1 MIYKNFTR
9 LRLTYKTIIVPA
21 FLLLCTGA
29 FAQNDK
35 FGTWNIVN
43 TKFNLDKKWSVFNE
57 LQLRSQLFF
66 DDFYYYEIKGGISY
80 SVNKNFTFLL
90 GTGRYV
96 TYSNGDNFKKPFVNK
111 EFRTWQQ
118 LTMNSYLSRIKFE
131 HRYRAEQRW
140 LSNGGYRNRFRY
152 RLNTFLPLNSNK
164 IEPRTFYLNAF
175 DEIFLTNVAPYFE
188 RNRVFAG
195 AGYQFS
201 KQLVVQGGY
210 IYQFDYRAN
219 NTKAGKS
226 FLQLSFLIEL
236 NAHKNPREK
245 IPGSED

>member
-1 MIYKNFTR
+1 MICKKITR
-9 LRLTYKTIIVPA
+9 LRLVYKTFIGCSC
-21 FLLLCTGA
+21 LLLCNVA

-43 TKFNLDKKWSVFNE
+43 TKLNLDKKWSVFNE

-66 DDFYYYEIKGGISY
+66 GDFYYYEIKGGISY
-80 SVNKNFTFLL
+80 SVNKNFTFLV
-90 GTGRYV
+90 GTGRYA
-96 TYSNGDNFKKPFVNK
+96 TYSNGGNFEKPFVNE

-118 LTMNSYLSRIKFE
+118 LTMNTYLSRIKFE

-152 RLNTFLPLNSNK
+152 RLNTFLPLNNNK
-164 IEPRTFYLNAF
+164 IEPHTFYLNAF
-175 DEIFLTNVAPYFE
+175 DEIFLTNVTPYFE
-188 RNRVFAG
+188 RNRIFGG

-201 KQLVVQGGY
+201 KQLTVQGGY
-210 IYQFDYRAN
+210 IYQFDYKPN

-226 FLQLSFLIEL
+226 FLQLSCLIEL

>member
-1 MIYKNFTR
+1 LRVAYRIIIGCLFLLASNFT
-9 LRLTYKTIIVPA
+9 
-21 FLLLCTGA
+21 
-29 FAQNDK
+29 FAQNNK

-43 TKFNLDKKWSVFNE
+43 TKLNLDKNWAVFNE
-57 LQLRSQLFF
+57 LQLRSQLFYG
-66 DDFYYYEIKGGISY
+66 DFYYYEIKGGISY
-80 SVNKNFTFLL
+80 SINKNFSVLA
-90 GTGRYV
+90 GTGRYM
-96 TYSNGDNFKKPFVNK
+96 TYSNGGDFNKPFVNK

-118 LTMNSYLSRIKFE
+118 ITMNNYLDRVKFE
-131 HRYRAEQRW
+131 HRYRLEQRW

-152 RLNTFLPLNSNK
+152 RLNTFLPINNKK
-164 IEPRTFYLNAF
+164 IEPHTFYLTAF

-188 RNRVFAG
+188 RNRILGG

-201 KQLVVQGGY
+201 KHLTLQTGY
-210 IYQFDYRAN
+210 VYQFDYRAN

-226 FLQLSFLIEL
+226 YLQLAVLIEL

>member
-1 MIYKNFTR
+1 MIYKIKR
-9 LRLTYKTIIVPA
+9 LKSLYSPLVGLL
-21 FLLLCTGA
+21 FLLVSNLS
-29 FAQNDK
+29 FAQNNN
-35 FGTWNIVN
+35 FGTWHIVN
-43 TKFNLDKKWSVFNE
+43 TKFNFNEKWAVFNE

-80 SVNKNFTFLL
+80 SINKNFSLL
-90 GTGRYV
+90 VGTGRYV

-118 LTMNSYLSRIKFE
+118 LTMNTYLSRIKFE
-131 HRYRAEQRW
+131 HRYRTEQRW

-152 RLNTFLPLNSNK
+152 RLNTFLPLNTKK
-164 IEPRTFYLNAF
+164 IEPGTFYLNAF
-175 DEIFLTNVAPYFE
+175 DEIFLTNVTPYFE

-195 AGYQFS
+195 CGYQVS
-201 KQLVVQGGY
+201 KHLTIQGGY

-226 FLQLSFLIEL
+226 YLQLAALIEL
-236 NAHKNPREK
+236 KAHKNTREK